1 MTNQV
6 KKKQIKELIDSKK
19 PLQKMPKKALKNSMV
34 LQQTSILDYF
44 KETKNNKPKNIFDKK

>member
-1 MTNQV
+1 MSNQV

-19 PLQKMPKKALKNSMV
+19 PIPKMPKQAIKNSMV

-44 KETKNNKPKNIFDKK
+44 KERKNNKPKNIF